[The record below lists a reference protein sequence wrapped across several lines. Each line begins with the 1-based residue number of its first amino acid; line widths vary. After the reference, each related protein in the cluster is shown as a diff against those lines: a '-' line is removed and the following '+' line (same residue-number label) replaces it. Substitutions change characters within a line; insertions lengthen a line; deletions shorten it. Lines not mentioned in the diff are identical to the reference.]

1 MKRFKLNRRNFIKG
15 SAFITS
21 SATGAGLMVGA
32 NPELEAATSK
42 DQVSRT
48 TALAQCP
55 YCGVGC
61 GVLLGVRGDKIVGVR
76 GDKENP
82 VNKGSLCVKGR
93 YGYKFINHSDRLKT
107 PLIRKDGKLVEATW
121 EEAMDRIEEKFSQ
134 HKGDQFAALA
144 SARITNEDNYLI
156 QKFTRAVMGTNNI
169 DHCARL

>member
-1 MKRFKLNRRNFIKG
+1 MREVNSIC
-15 SAFITS
+15 T
-21 SATGAGLMVGA
+21 
-32 NPELEAATSK
+32 
-42 DQVSRT
+42 
-48 TALAQCP
+48 

-61 GVLLGVRGDKIVGVR
+61 GIQLGVRGDKVVSVE
-76 GDKENP
+76 GDRENP

-93 YGYKFINHSDRLKT
+93 YGYKFINHPERLTT
-107 PLIRKDGKLVEATW
+107 PLVKKNGKLVESTW
-121 EEAMDRIEEKFSQ
+121 DEALERIAEKFSQ